1 MKRNKEKLKSF
12 LDWKTVVIR
21 KYNDHDEARMFCI
34 FTVWIKPKGA
44 EWRHKQMSRK
54 RELLLSILKI
64 FEVGSGL
71 TLATCPLDQSSTST
85 SWSLSLT
92 SPVATSF
99 QSSSWTQA
107 LPLISSPVP
116 GAAWLPGMEPCLS
129 HTHVQPQ
136 HTEELIPHDQLFAYH
151 YFFYKRIH
159 WKNKTE
165 FKIVIWMGQSWE
177 NHRHIRTEAK
187 ILWILFYM

>member
-1 MKRNKEKLKSF
+1 M
-12 LDWKTVVIR
+12 
-21 KYNDHDEARMFCI
+21 
-34 FTVWIKPKGA
+34 
-44 EWRHKQMSRK
+44 
-54 RELLLSILKI
+54 SILKI

-71 TLATCPLDQSSTST
+71 TLATCTLDQSSTST

-151 YFFYKRIH
+151 YFFFTKEYTERIKQNLKLLSEWGRAGRTIDIYEQKQKFYEYYFICRLLTH
-159 WKNKTE
+159 ANL
-165 FKIVIWMGQSWE
+165 FIQSK
-177 NHRHIRTEAK
+177 HILDKKADPQAGGK
-187 ILWILFYM
+187 